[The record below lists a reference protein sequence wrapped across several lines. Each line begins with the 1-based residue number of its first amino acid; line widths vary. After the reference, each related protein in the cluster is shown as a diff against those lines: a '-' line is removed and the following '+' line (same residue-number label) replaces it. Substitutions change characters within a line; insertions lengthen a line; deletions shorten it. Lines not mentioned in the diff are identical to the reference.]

1 MERKIIEQALTSKV
15 IEKEGKNYI
24 PCSAALKIAT
34 DMKVAPAEV
43 GKLCNEMKIKIM
55 KCQLGCF

>member
-1 MERKIIEQALTSKV
+1 METKKIEQALNSKV

-24 PCSAALKIAT
+24 SCAVALKIAN
-34 DMKVAPAEV
+34 DMKVTPAEV

-55 KCQLGCF
+55 NCQLGCF